1 MLRGVGNAGI
11 SACMFA
17 MVTDTIEYGEW
28 KTGIRTEGLINSAA
42 SFGQKIG
49 NGISLLLVG
58 AVLSIG
64 GYVGTAASQPASAFT
79 AIRSCYIYIPIIL
92 TVIQI
97 IVLTFYH
104 LDREYD
110 SILADL
116 KNRRISK

>member
-1 MLRGVGNAGI
+1 M
-11 SACMFA
+11 
-17 MVTDTIEYGEW
+17 
-28 KTGIRTEGLINSAA
+28 
-42 SFGQKIG
+42 
-49 NGISLLLVG
+49 
-58 AVLSIG
+58 
-64 GYVGTAASQPASAFT
+64 GTAASQPASAFT

>member
-1 MLRGVGNAGI
+1 M
-11 SACMFA
+11 
-17 MVTDTIEYGEW
+17 
-28 KTGIRTEGLINSAA
+28 
-42 SFGQKIG
+42 
-49 NGISLLLVG
+49 
-58 AVLSIG
+58 
-64 GYVGTAASQPASAFT
+64 GTAASQPASAFT

-97 IVLTFYH
+97 AVLTFYH